1 MKILIALTYYR
12 PHYSGLTIYTE
23 RLARALGERGHQVTV
38 ITSQFSKELPR
49 LEQIDGVKVMRLPVW
64 LHVSKGVIMPAMP
77 FRAMKELFQVDL
89 VNLHVPQLDAA
100 PIALTARL
108 MGKPVVL
115 TYHCDLLLPTGLV
128 NRAANIASDLANHI
142 SASAANLIVTNTL
155 DYANY
160 SGFLGQYIDK
170 VREIPPPA
178 ALPAVTDQA
187 VEDFRTKY
195 QIGAQEKVIGMVGRL
210 AAEKGAEY
218 LVKALPLILARH
230 PDARVVHVGQY
241 EDVIGEEKYAQMLA
255 PLVSSLGDR
264 WQFLGIIPDEELTAF
279 FKLCDVIATPS
290 TNSTE
295 SFGIVQVEAMICG
308 TPTVASDMPG
318 MRQPILM
325 TGMGMIFPPQDVA
338 KLAAAVIEI
347 LDNPEKYRGDIP
359 KIINRFA
366 PDTIAQEYEEI
377 FKEAIAK

>member
-38 ITSQFSKELPR
+38 ITSQFSKDLPR
-49 LEQIDGVKVMRLPVW
+49 LEQIDGVKVVRLPVW

-187 VEDFRTKY
+187 VEDFR
-195 QIGAQEKVIGMVGRL
+195 
-210 AAEKGAEY
+210 
-218 LVKALPLILARH
+218 
-230 PDARVVHVGQY
+230 
-241 EDVIGEEKYAQMLA
+241 
-255 PLVSSLGDR
+255 
-264 WQFLGIIPDEELTAF
+264 
-279 FKLCDVIATPS
+279 
-290 TNSTE
+290 
-295 SFGIVQVEAMICG
+295 
-308 TPTVASDMPG
+308 
-318 MRQPILM
+318 
-325 TGMGMIFPPQDVA
+325 
-338 KLAAAVIEI
+338 
-347 LDNPEKYRGDIP
+347 
-359 KIINRFA
+359 
-366 PDTIAQEYEEI
+366 
-377 FKEAIAK
+377 